1 MKNTETRILIN
12 MFKCECYPNHE
23 ICKNKNTCEFRI
35 PLNPVL
41 LQIYRQLKY
50 ELSKL
55 NTLKQRKQDYHHIA
69 YEIQNHM
76 YSEKININGEFQL
89 VPKMNVLGNHITK
102 PEHVQVG
109 LNYNDIIFD
118 IQDQESIIRE
128 LRRKEHTL
136 LMIMKKL

>member
-1 MKNTETRILIN
+1 

-35 PLNPVL
+35 PLNPEL
-41 LQIYRQLKY
+41 LQIYHQLKY
-50 ELSKL
+50 ELAKL
-55 NTLKQRKQDYHHIA
+55 NTLKQRKLEYHQIA

-76 YSEKININGEFQL
+76 YSEKININGKFQL
-89 VPKMNVLGNHITK
+89 VPKTNALGDHITK

-109 LNYNDIIFD
+109 LNYNDILFVFLV
-118 IQDQESIIRE
+118 QESIIRD

-136 LMIMKKL
+136 LRTLTKFL